1 MQWTS
6 SSPPQDPAEQGSVQ
20 ALRRRKASLHLRYG
34 DFVLWRWA
42 EKRQT
47 TRNRTEHFVWVYHT
61 SEKPVFIYRYGRDIA
76 VVLGYGNRT
85 LKKKRTWLGPP
96 FETTAPTKWKKM
108 NYYAAGSL
116 WVRLDICV
124 YMHIISHAYVESK
137 AVWSYQRGRKID
149 TRAIAFHSAH
159 ECNCWNMPQVMKWP
173 SHQNISFYIA
183 MVTPHQARWKWQFN
197 MHSIASNFP
206 LFGRH

>member
-1 MQWTS
+1 MDVQLTS
-6 SSPPQDPAEQGSVQ
+6 SRP
-20 ALRRRKASLHLRYG
+20 RRAGKRSG
-34 DFVLWRWA
+34 TQA
-42 EKRQT
+42 EKGVSAPPLLWLCT
-47 TRNRTEHFVWVYHT
+47 LTLSWEETDDPE
-61 SEKPVFIYRYGRDIA
+61 P
-76 VVLGYGNRT
+76 NRT
-85 LKKKRTWLGPP
+85 LRLGLPHLRKARLYLSVWQRHCCCSWIWKQDLEKKRTWLGPP
-96 FETTAPTKWKKM
+96 FETTAPAKWKKM

-149 TRAIAFHSAH
+149 TTAIAFHSAH

-197 MHSIASNFP
+197 MHGIASNFP

>member
-20 ALRRRKASLHLRYG
+20 ALRRRKASLHLRYC
-34 DFVLWRWA
+34 DFVLWGWA

-61 SEKPVFIYRYGRDIA
+61 SKKPVLIYRYGRYIA

-85 LKKKRTWLGPP
+85 LTKKKLWLGLP
-96 FETTAPTKWKKM
+96 FETTASTKWKKM

-124 YMHIISHAYVESK
+124 YMHLARLCGIKGSMVLSE
-137 AVWSYQRGRKID
+137 RKEN
-149 TRAIAFHSAH
+149 RYHS
-159 ECNCWNMPQVMKWP
+159 N
-173 SHQNISFYIA
+173 SFSFSSW
-183 MVTPHQARWKWQFN
+183 M
-197 MHSIASNFP
+197 
-206 LFGRH
+206 

>member
-1 MQWTS
+1 MTSKGCHVYEFGDGKRLIIYNYWYMQWTS

-20 ALRRRKASLHLRYG
+20 ALRRRKASLHLRYC

-85 LKKKRTWLGPP
+85 LTKKEKKTWFGPP
-96 FETTAPTKWKKM
+96 IRDYSTNQMEKDELLCSRQPLSKIRHM
-108 NYYAAGSL
+108 RLYAHHLARLCGIKGSMVL
-116 WVRLDICV
+116 
-124 YMHIISHAYVESK
+124 SE
-137 AVWSYQRGRKID
+137 RKEN
-149 TRAIAFHSAH
+149 RYHS
-159 ECNCWNMPQVMKWP
+159 N
-173 SHQNISFYIA
+173 SFSFSSW
-183 MVTPHQARWKWQFN
+183 M
-197 MHSIASNFP
+197 
-206 LFGRH
+206 